1 MANKYF
7 SGEKAPRE
15 EAISKLMQHVA
26 GLFDGRFLAR
36 ITSDDGG
43 PHVTLYLEV
52 ENPNLPIEPFLR
64 DALHNPKWMG
74 WRFIIAKCP
83 PGYVDGVLLSKKKS
97 DY

>member
-43 PHVTLYLEV
+43 PNVVKINKGRKLVAAGTAEEIEILQEV
-52 ENPNLPIEPFLR
+52 EQELTSTPESE
-64 DALHNPKWMG
+64 
-74 WRFIIAKCP
+74 
-83 PGYVDGVLLSKKKS
+83 SKTETETETS
-97 DY
+97 ES